1 MAYLKAKN
9 APITKPG
16 IATISDIPIKNDKK
30 IAKIPQ
36 LSEPIITIIIAG
48 FVAAKSN
55 LLLVCPCNYKS
66 HFLSAC
72 SKGIKRDWHQIQI
85 KEIIVQIVAV
95 GSRVFV
101 TSFQLAGV
109 KGVKVESPAE
119 ALTEINKMD
128 ENSGIGLVLLS
139 DDIGKD
145 IRYQLTS
152 LRAKRPIP
160 LIFELPSP
168 GSKKEK
174 VDYRALLK
182 QILGV

>member
-1 MAYLKAKN
+1 MDTTSIWLEPANWESMTAI
-9 APITKPG
+9 APEAREAI
-16 IATISDIPIKNDKK
+16 ISIR
-30 IAKIPQ
+30 
-36 LSEPIITIIIAG
+36 TAG
-48 FVAAKSN
+48 FETANSIMVHFN
-55 LLLVCPCNYKS
+55 GIRR
-66 HFLSAC
+66 FLSKLKRNK
-72 SKGIKRDWHQIQI
+72 KGCKASAQQMR
-85 KEIIVQIVAV
+85 IVAI

-109 KGVKVESPAE
+109 KGVKVDSSAE
-119 ALTEINKMD
+119 AFAEINKMGD
-128 ENSGIGLVLLS
+128 TSDVGLVLLS
-139 DDIGKD
+139 DDIGKE
-145 IRYQLTS
+145 IRTQLTT

>member
-1 MAYLKAKN
+1 M
-9 APITKPG
+9 
-16 IATISDIPIKNDKK
+16 
-30 IAKIPQ
+30 
-36 LSEPIITIIIAG
+36 
-48 FVAAKSN
+48 
-55 LLLVCPCNYKS
+55 
-66 HFLSAC
+66 H
-72 SKGIKRDWHQIQI
+72 
-85 KEIIVQIVAV
+85 IVAI

-109 KGVKVESPAE
+109 KGIKVDTSSE

-128 ENSGIGLVLLS
+128 ENSGVGLVLLS
-139 DDIGKD
+139 DDIGKE

>member
-1 MAYLKAKN
+1 M
-9 APITKPG
+9 
-16 IATISDIPIKNDKK
+16 
-30 IAKIPQ
+30 
-36 LSEPIITIIIAG
+36 
-48 FVAAKSN
+48 
-55 LLLVCPCNYKS
+55 
-66 HFLSAC
+66 
-72 SKGIKRDWHQIQI
+72 
-85 KEIIVQIVAV
+85 QIVAI

-109 KGVKVESPAE
+109 KGVKVETASE
-119 ALTEINKMD
+119 ALTEINSMD
-128 ENSGIGLVLLS
+128 ENSSVGLVLLS
-139 DDIGKD
+139 DDLGKE

-168 GSKKEK
+168 GSKKER

>member
-1 MAYLKAKN
+1 M
-9 APITKPG
+9 
-16 IATISDIPIKNDKK
+16 
-30 IAKIPQ
+30 
-36 LSEPIITIIIAG
+36 
-48 FVAAKSN
+48 
-55 LLLVCPCNYKS
+55 
-66 HFLSAC
+66 
-72 SKGIKRDWHQIQI
+72 R
-85 KEIIVQIVAV
+85 IVAI

-109 KGVKVESPAE
+109 DGVKVETPSE
-119 ALTEINKMD
+119 ALTEINTMH

-139 DDIGKD
+139 DDLGKE